1 MAASI
6 RNANDLFFRAGFR
19 RLAEVP
25 MGGYR
30 VRRKEP
36 EGRVQTRPVLLTSD
50 GGDAEGGMR

>member
-1 MAASI
+1 
-6 RNANDLFFRAGFR
+6 
-19 RLAEVP
+19 

-36 EGRVQTRPVLLTSD
+36 EGRVQTRPVLLASD

>member
-1 MAASI
+1 
-6 RNANDLFFRAGFR
+6 
-19 RLAEVP
+19 

-36 EGRVQTRPVLLTSD
+36 IGRVQTHAMLLASD